1 MMYVYGICVY
11 VYLYKNL
18 RSNPRLTGVP
28 SGLNSLAHSNPQLV
42 GVSSKLNSLEHTPQL
57 VGVSSKLNSLEHTA
71 SAFTGPALSA
81 GHEGF
86 PWRRLLKKAS
96 SKKLL
101 FRAPS

>member
-42 GVSSKLNSLEHTPQL
+42 GVSSKLNSLEHT
-57 VGVSSKLNSLEHTA
+57 A